1 MWIALDFE
9 CQASNVKDKQTKS
22 LNAKISGALSKLN
35 INKMIGIAHT
45 PENTISEMSKESPR
59 VFEQLNATYKP
70 TSIPNKTWRR
80 TTKFTR
86 GGGITDEDGEASYE
100 ATGLIVCLRF
110 TGKNKVQ
117 LKRVI
122 ERRATSPPSS
132 SFLHYRISPIIRQ
145 DPMIPDFSP
154 DTPAMARTA
163 ETVRLLHMLDSI
175 ESIYTFPLFKR
186 TWVDETY
193 DFNIKEIRSR
203 LRPASVEVDDLG
215 ANYAWYAEAVPIDA
229 IFPPGIPLSAKEIN
243 AFYPHHVRW
252 KGVMLRFTHNDY
264 RGADIM
270 GMQVSDCQVI

>member
-1 MWIALDFE
+1 MK
-9 CQASNVKDKQTKS
+9 SN
-22 LNAKISGALSKLN
+22 GALSKLN
-35 INKMIGIAHT
+35 INKMIEIAH
-45 PENTISEMSKESPR
+45 PLENTFSEMSKESSR
-59 VFEQLNATYKP
+59 VFEQLNATDKP
-70 TSIPNKTWRR
+70 ILIPNKTWRR

-86 GGGITDEDGEASYE
+86 GGGITDEGGEASYG

-117 LKRVI
+117 LERVI
-122 ERRATSPPSS
+122 ERCATSAPSPG
-132 SFLHYRISPIIRQ
+132 FLHYRSSPVIRQ
-145 DPMIPDFSP
+145 DPMTPDFSP
-154 DTPAMARTA
+154 NTPATARTA

-203 LRPASVEVDDLG
+203 LRLASVEVDDLG
-215 ANYAWYAEAVPIDA
+215 ANYAWYADAVPIDA

-252 KGVMLRFTHNDY
+252 KDVMLRLTHNNY

-270 GMQVSDCQVI
+270 GMQVSHFRVI